1 MNYKVSLSNN
11 AQADLRGIY
20 EYIAN
25 NLQSIQSAEGQSRRL
40 IKAVNSL
47 SYMPERF
54 RRYDNKF
61 WQGPNLRVMNV
72 DNYKIFYFTDNDAK
86 AVTVMRIVYGRR
98 NIDDLFNQ
106 SKF

>member
-1 MNYKVSLSNN
+1 MNYKVSISPK

-54 RRYDNKF
+54 RKYDSKF
-61 WQGPNLRVMNV
+61 WEGRNLRVMNV
-72 DNYKIFYFTDNDAK
+72 DNYKIFYFTNNDAK
-86 AVTVMRIVYGRR
+86 TVEVVRIVYGRR
-98 NIDDLFNQ
+98 NIEGLFN
-106 SKF
+106 